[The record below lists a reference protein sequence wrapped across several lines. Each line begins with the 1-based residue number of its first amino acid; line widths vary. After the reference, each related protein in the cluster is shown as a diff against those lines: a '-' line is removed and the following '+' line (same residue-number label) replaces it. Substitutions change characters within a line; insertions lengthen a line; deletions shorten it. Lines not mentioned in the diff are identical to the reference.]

1 MGKVI
6 SIKYQRGI
14 LEGTALMPGVSNFG
28 NGTPIVRLTS
38 IEFGN
43 RLRGRGVLPYITY
56 VAMCHPI
63 GYGFAPFGL
72 KTGIDFAHF
81 GLELGMVFAGT
92 TGVYGR
98 IYRFNFK

>member
-14 LEGTALMPGVSNFG
+14 LEGTARMPGVSNFG

-43 RLRGRGVLPYITY
+43 RLRGGGGAILPYISY
-56 VAMCHPI
+56 IAICQP
-63 GYGFAPFGL
+63 
-72 KTGIDFAHF
+72 
-81 GLELGMVFAGT
+81 LG
-92 TGVYGR
+92 
-98 IYRFNFK
+98 